1 MCLITHIPPLPKS
14 HLYCPSPSPLWN
26 SFSELSEV
34 LSPGLQSSHCPPKNL
49 THTLYIFFS
58 RREDPKTILPQR
70 GINWIINSLLY
81 LTWIIK
87 KSKEYPSWIPLWWKT
102 SRLIPVHMKSNIQ
115 CSQLAGE
122 TNSVW
127 VLLKMMIRSFHSKQ
141 QSLDTFCGPFTSCSA
156 GHVIPTANFITSLLV
171 CLLAGKRVR
180 AIGLSILHI
189 SGDYYTGFKCK

>member
-34 LSPGLQSSHCPPKNL
+34 LSPWLQSSHCPPKNL
-49 THTLYIFFS
+49 THSSHVVHFFS
-58 RREDPKTILPQR
+58 RRDDPKTILPQR

-115 CSQLAGE
+115 CSQLAGD

-127 VLLKMMIRSFHSKQ
+127 ILLKMMARSFHSKQ
-141 QSLDTFCGPFTSCSA
+141 RSLDTFCGPFTSCSA
-156 GHVIPTANFITSLLV
+156 GRVIPTANFITSLLV
-171 CLLAGKRVR
+171 WHLAGKESQSYWLIYPSHFWR
-180 AIGLSILHI
+180 LLHW
-189 SGDYYTGFKCK
+189 F